1 MTNKKR
7 FGIGD
12 IVKLKLLGDAHYY
25 IITDFID
32 FSTEDKLSVDYEIVL
47 IYPIQ
52 KNPPIEIIAHDE
64 LEIVSKFGSRD
75 YTSLIDFIIRERQIH
90 KFHELP
96 KAVEEAIMLREVEEY
111 EIKNHIIKPVTQST
125 KDFKMPTMK
134 EIKKMLNSTKAEERI
149 KNELNNLN
157 NLLDLLSESIK
168 NKNEKDIKVYKE
180 KLEVVRRKLIELEY
194 FSLHK

>member
-52 KNPPIEIIAHDE
+52 KNPPIEIMAHDE

-90 KFHELP
+90 NFHELP
-96 KAVEEAIMLREVEEY
+96 KAVEEAIMLREVEE

-149 KNELNNLN
+149 KKLESELN
-157 NLLDLLSESIK
+157 NLLDLLNEAIK

>member
-52 KNPPIEIIAHDE
+52 KNPPIEIMAHDE

-90 KFHELP
+90 NFHELP

-111 EIKNHIIKPVTQST
+111 EIKPVTQST

-149 KNELNNLN
+149 KKLESELN
-157 NLLDLLSESIK
+157 NLLDLLNEAIK

>member
-32 FSTEDKLSVDYEIVL
+32 FSTEDELSVDYEIVL

-90 KFHELP
+90 RFHELP
-96 KAVEEAIMLREVEEY
+96 KAVEEAIMLREVEE

-134 EIKKMLNSTKAEERI
+134 EIEKMLNSTKAEERI
-149 KNELNNLN
+149 KKLEGELN
-157 NLLDLLSESIK
+157 NLLDLLNESIK

>member
-96 KAVEEAIMLREVEEY
+96 KAVEEAIMLREVED

-149 KNELNNLN
+149 ERLESELN

>member
-52 KNPPIEIIAHDE
+52 KNPPIEIMAHDE

-75 YTSLIDFIIRERQIH
+75 YISLIDFIIRERQIH
-90 KFHELP
+90 RFHELP
-96 KAVEEAIMLREVEEY
+96 KAVEEAIMLREVEE

-134 EIKKMLNSTKAEERI
+134 EIEKMLNSTKAEERI
-149 KNELNNLN
+149 KKLEGELN
-157 NLLDLLSESIK
+157 NLLDLLNESIK